1 MKVLGPSG
9 GKRAYCNKVNY
20 YWLITY
26 CVMLKPIPP
35 LDNEVFFNIT
45 QWLAGFLPIQD
56 ECLAMDDIPRP
67 SMCKEELFVLAV
79 RVRFHLAFHYLQ
91 LCVKI
96 PTYPRPPKNTQSP
109 HLLMISKRILTSSA
123 HILMGASDRAFIYQ
137 CLQDCL
143 WSSGNKSNFNMLLS
157 KAIKPLTS
165 SI

>member
-1 MKVLGPSG
+1 M
-9 GKRAYCNKVNY
+9 NE
-20 YWLITY
+20 Y
-26 CVMLKPIPP
+26 CVMPKVIPP
-35 LDNEVFFNIT
+35 PHNKLVIKLFVEIIT
-45 QWLAGFLPIQD
+45 VMIESFFLPTQD

-96 PTYPRPPKNTQSP
+96 PTYPRPPMNTQSP
-109 HLLMISKRILTSSA
+109 HLLMVSKRILTSSA

-143 WSSGNKSNFNMLLS
+143 
-157 KAIKPLTS
+157 
-165 SI
+165 